1 MGEPLLNMDNVL
13 SAIDSLTE
21 RFPDAELLVSTIAP
35 NRPEAIS
42 NFLHASML
50 NNRIGLQFSVHEA
63 YNWKRNQLI
72 PYQNKL
78 NLRQIRD
85 LGIQWHKIT
94 GRPVYINY
102 CVGDDNRSAAEM
114 ASLKDLFSPVI
125 FNFTFSVICSADE
138 NLKSAGYRDLDKITE
153 LTTSFVEDGYN
164 VRVFNPAGQDDIGG
178 GCGQLWYV
186 QDWMKINLNK

>member
-1 MGEPLLNMDNVL
+1 
-13 SAIDSLTE
+13 
-21 RFPDAELLVSTIAP
+21 
-35 NRPEAIS
+35 
-42 NFLHASML
+42 
-50 NNRIGLQFSVHEA
+50 
-63 YNWKRNQLI
+63 
-72 PYQNKL
+72 
-78 NLRQIRD
+78 
-85 LGIQWHKIT
+85 
-94 GRPVYINY
+94 
-102 CVGDDNRSAAEM
+102 M